1 MTSGIITFWKEGWR
15 VILAPLLIIGLM
27 ALALYLLGIVPG
39 YLQSP
44 VGGVQE
50 YNSIEA
56 AESELGFEIVV
67 PAYFPS
73 YLSWPSAKIQGR
85 LEPVPMVQMLFLSSD
100 QRTETLLIYQI
111 VSDSRDLPITL
122 PWIET
127 IWQEMP
133 ITVSGN
139 EGKLVVGTRADG
151 HLVNGVYW
159 RDDGRHFVVVTTQPV
174 QELLTL
180 ARSMYP

>member
-1 MTSGIITFWKEGWR
+1 MVRFPKEVPGL
-15 VILAPLLIIGLM
+15 ILVPMVVVGM
-27 ALALYLLGIVPG
+27 VALALYLLGMVPA

-44 VGGVQE
+44 VGGVKE
-50 YNSIEA
+50 YDSIEE

-73 YLSWPSAKIQGR
+73 YLSWPSAKIQGQ

-127 IWQEMP
+127 IRQEMP
-133 ITVSGN
+133 IIVSGN
-139 EGKLVVGTRADG
+139 EGKLIVGRGADD
-151 HLVNGVYW
+151 HVVNGVHW
-159 RDDGRHFVVVTTQPV
+159 MIDGQYFVVVTTQPL